1 MHGAR
6 VNVELCVLEVDAV
19 IGNAS
24 REHLVDTAFKFLKN
38 PRVAGSPP
46 NIQRAFL
53 RKKGLTDVEIE
64 DVFLRAGVHR
74 GTSLAHAQ
82 HLAQSPAG
90 PPASRHSWRWR
101 DVGALSAVIA
111 AIGFGINRL
120 YKWLA
125 AVRAAEA
132 QRLTDVESTVSA
144 MAASLTHAVTQ
155 LQTSVAG
162 THELL
167 SRQQKQL
174 ERLTDDTAVSKASG
188 PLLADL
194 RTEIA
199 SIKGLML
206 GRKQFPCPPNSAA
219 ILPSW
224 QLALKPSTSTGT
236 TISSTMTSQDVNAA
250 TNKEQQLQPRENTD
264 TLTGSSENVS
274 SSDISPISHESASPG
289 LDSEVHTLKAEG
301 KVNSLQS
308 LTQNGEVGDGFIHQH
323 QDEDEDVI
331 TEVCVLTKVEAQG
344 ENEVD

>member
-1 MHGAR
+1 
-6 VNVELCVLEVDAV
+6 
-19 IGNAS
+19 
-24 REHLVDTAFKFLKN
+24 VDTAFKFLKN

-90 PPASRHSWRWR
+90 PPASRHCERNLLSRPFHLASWRWR

-120 YKWLA
+120 YKACIEHEHLHSSQ
-125 AVRAAEA
+125 EA

-174 ERLTDDTAVSKASG
+174 ERLTDDTAVSKVKRANTHRMKTE
-188 PLLADL
+188 PFLNL

-224 QLALKPSTSTGT
+224 QLALKPSTSTG
-236 TISSTMTSQDVNAA
+236 
-250 TNKEQQLQPRENTD
+250 
-264 TLTGSSENVS
+264 SSENVS
-274 SSDISPISHESASPG
+274 SSDISPISHESVCSTTP
-289 LDSEVHTLKAEG
+289 DMFYCFKQH
-301 KVNSLQS
+301 
-308 LTQNGEVGDGFIHQH
+308 HQ
-323 QDEDEDVI
+323 
-331 TEVCVLTKVEAQG
+331 VLIPKSI
-344 ENEVD
+344 

>member
-1 MHGAR
+1 MADTER
-6 VNVELCVLEVDAV
+6 VGFVVATEEVDAV

-90 PPASRHSWRWR
+90 PPASRH
-101 DVGALSAVIA
+101 L
-111 AIGFGINRL
+111 
-120 YKWLA
+120 
-125 AVRAAEA
+125 
-132 QRLTDVESTVSA
+132 
-144 MAASLTHAVTQ
+144 TQ

>member
-1 MHGAR
+1 MADTER
-6 VNVELCVLEVDAV
+6 EVDAV

-90 PPASRHSWRWR
+90 PPASRH
-101 DVGALSAVIA
+101 L
-111 AIGFGINRL
+111 
-120 YKWLA
+120 
-125 AVRAAEA
+125 
-132 QRLTDVESTVSA
+132 
-144 MAASLTHAVTQ
+144 TQ

>member
-1 MHGAR
+1 
-6 VNVELCVLEVDAV
+6 
-19 IGNAS
+19 
-24 REHLVDTAFKFLKN
+24 VDTAFKFLKN

-64 DVFLRAGVHR
+64 DVFLRAGVHG

-90 PPASRHSWRWR
+90 PPASRHCERNLLSRPFHLASWRWR

-120 YKWLA
+120 YKACIEHEHLHSSQ
-125 AVRAAEA
+125 EA

-174 ERLTDDTAVSKASG
+174 ERLTDDTAVSKRTFVIKCIRSEEH
-188 PLLADL
+188 LHYL

-224 QLALKPSTSTGT
+224 QLELKPSTST
-236 TISSTMTSQDVNAA
+236 
-250 TNKEQQLQPRENTD
+250 ER
-264 TLTGSSENVS
+264 SSENVS
-274 SSDISPISHESASPG
+274 SSDISPISHESGSMRAPR
-289 LDSEVHTLKAEG
+289 L
-301 KVNSLQS
+301 
-308 LTQNGEVGDGFIHQH
+308 F
-323 QDEDEDVI
+323 
-331 TEVCVLTKVEAQG
+331 
-344 ENEVD
+344 